1 MLRSTPFI
9 LLLLSYAHV
18 IAGDNGLRAREACS
32 SSYSVCKPKGAATT
46 NEPPIGTGISSLFV
60 DVVDTL
66 DSANLA
72 KREARQDTG
81 IIETRAS
88 GGSLCCA
95 DGTICLLLQ
104 DFELSF
110 CYDNYTTNFFL
121 PGGSYGQVHD
131 GSYTSS
137 DGSTA
142 NLLSGNYTLQ
152 GGSSGN
158 IYGTPATP
166 PNTATLALPTQ
177 YTASGSGSAI
187 PATALGQEVTYTTT
201 IPGTTMSPSVISTT
215 ISVPTMEGGSTVT
228 SVETEAVTTVPGTT
242 VAPEVTTVTTRIAAS
257 PTKKSL
263 GSILMPNCFAFVGAS
278 LMGLVLTR
286 LLR

>member
-1 MLRSTPFI
+1 MY
-9 LLLLSYAHV
+9 LSKL
-18 IAGDNGLRAREACS
+18 ID
-32 SSYSVCKPKGAATT
+32 
-46 NEPPIGTGISSLFV
+46 
-60 DVVDTL
+60 
-66 DSANLA
+66 
-72 KREARQDTG
+72 Q
-81 IIETRAS
+81 
-88 GGSLCCA
+88 
-95 DGTICLLLQ
+95 
-104 DFELSF
+104 
-110 CYDNYTTNFFL
+110 DNYTTNFFL
-121 PGGSYGQVHD
+121 PGGSYGQIHD
-131 GSYTSS
+131 GSYTSN

-201 IPGTTMSPSVISTT
+201 IPGTTVLPSVLSTAISA
-215 ISVPTMEGGSTVT
+215 PTMAGGSTVA
-228 SVETEAVTTVPGTT
+228 SIVTEALTTVPGSTI
-242 VAPEVTTVTTRIAAS
+242 APEVTTVTTKLAAS

-263 GSILMPNCFAFVGAS
+263 GGILMPDYSAFVGAF
-278 LMGLVLTR
+278 LMGLVLSQ